1 MAKCKACGVELR
13 PGARFCDMCGTKVE
27 RICPHCG
34 GVLRDQAKYCDLCG
48 IKLPLEQKIA
58 RPKVRGMVAA
68 GRLHTV
74 ALREDGTVLATGDNQ
89 FGQCD
94 VETWSDIVTIAAGK
108 YHTVGVSEG
117 RHRRRRRGPH
127 LWPVPGWRTG
137 PMWWPWPPGTAIP

>member
-27 RICPHCG
+27 RICPRCG

-74 ALREDGTVLATGDNQ
+74 ALRRMAP
-89 FGQCD
+89 F
-94 VETWSDIVTIAAGK
+94 
-108 YHTVGVSEG
+108 
-117 RHRRRRRGPH
+117 
-127 LWPVPGWRTG
+127 
-137 PMWWPWPPGTAIP
+137 WPPETTSLVNATWKPGRTL

>member
-108 YHTVGVSEG
+108 YHTVGFG
-117 RHRRRRRGPH
+117 RTAPSS
-127 LWPVPGWRTG
+127 PPGTAPMASARWRTG

>member
-108 YHTVGVSEG
+108 YHTVGVRKDG
-117 RHRRRRRGPH
+117 TVVAAGD
-127 LWPVPGWRTG
+127 RTYG
-137 PMWWPWPPGTAIP
+137 QCQVAE

>member
-27 RICPHCG
+27 RICPRCG
-34 GVLRDQAKYCDLCG
+34 GVLREQAKYCDLCG

-58 RPKVRGMVAA
+58 RPKVRGWWRQAA
-68 GRLHTV
+68 CTLWPSERMAPFWPPET
-74 ALREDGTVLATGDNQ
+74 TQ

-108 YHTVGVSEG
+108 YHTVGVRKDG
-117 RHRRRRRGPH
+117 TVVAAGDRH
-127 LWPVPGWRTG
+127 LWPVPGGGLDRCG
-137 PMWWPWPPGTAIP
+137 GRGRPGTAIP

>member
-58 RPKVRGMVAA
+58 RPKVRGMVP
-68 GRLHTV
+68 
-74 ALREDGTVLATGDNQ
+74 
-89 FGQCD
+89 F
-94 VETWSDIVTIAAGK
+94 
-108 YHTVGVSEG
+108 
-117 RHRRRRRGPH
+117 
-127 LWPVPGWRTG
+127 
-137 PMWWPWPPGTAIP
+137 WPPETTSLANATWKPGRTL